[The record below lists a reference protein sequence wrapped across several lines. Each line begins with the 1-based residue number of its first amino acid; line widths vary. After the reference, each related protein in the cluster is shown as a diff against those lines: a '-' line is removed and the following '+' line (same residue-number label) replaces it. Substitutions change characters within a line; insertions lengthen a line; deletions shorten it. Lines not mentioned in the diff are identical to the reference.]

1 MNELNETTT
10 PTDQPAS
17 TLLDDWIVFPAMATG
32 IVVTTFFPVLLG
44 QRLLLPLLSGLV
56 LVTMFFWAVRQG
68 RPDRAILFALF
79 WIGMQSLCVF
89 TASLLFDVNT
99 GRAISGGLEY
109 RNAWLQWGEHGTL
122 THIAPS
128 LAWGRQLVEDLAAV
142 GATALTGGTA
152 GLWLLVTALDR
163 VSFTAASLVSEAQN
177 PLLALLAS
185 WPLWLILRIVGV
197 VVLSAALAE
206 PVANLDLWPGYLPYW
221 LQHRR
226 RLLLIG
232 LVLLVLGLLAQ
243 LLLAPLYQN
252 LLRSA
257 LG

>member
-1 MNELNETTT
+1 MNELHETA
-10 PTDQPAS
+10 DQPES
-17 TLLDDWIVFPAMATG
+17 SLLDDWIVFPAMAAG

-56 LVTMFFWAVRQG
+56 LATMFFWAVRQG

-79 WIGMQSLCVF
+79 WISVQSLCVL

-109 RNAWLQWGEHGTL
+109 RNAWLQWAEHGTL
-122 THIAPS
+122 TQVTPS
-128 LAWGRQLVEDLAAV
+128 LAWGRQLVEDAAAV
-142 GATALTGGTA
+142 GATALSGGTA
-152 GLWLLVTALDR
+152 GLWLLVTALNR
-163 VSFTAASLVSEAQN
+163 VNFAAASLVYAAQN

-185 WPLWLILRIVGV
+185 WPIWLVLRIIGV
-197 VVLSAALAE
+197 VVLAATLAE
-206 PVANLDLWPGYLPYW
+206 PVANLDLWPGYLAYW
-221 LQHRR
+221 WQHRR
-226 RLLLIG
+226 RLALTGLLI
-232 LVLLVLGLLAQ
+232 LALGLLAQ
-243 LLLAPLYQN
+243 LLFTPLYQN